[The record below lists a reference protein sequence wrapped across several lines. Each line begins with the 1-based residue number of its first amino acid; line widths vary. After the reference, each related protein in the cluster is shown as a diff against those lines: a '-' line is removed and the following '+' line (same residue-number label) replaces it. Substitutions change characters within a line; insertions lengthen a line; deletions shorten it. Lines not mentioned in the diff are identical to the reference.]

1 MEIKGIEGLGGDEI
15 LHEIERGGRFVLYQ
29 YCVSIL
35 VMTFRRPS
43 AIHFVKGG
51 ESPALKGL
59 GYSAI
64 TCLVGWWGFPW
75 GPIYSIQ
82 SLVKNL
88 GGGTDVTQ
96 QILATIANVTAEPD
110 IVEDDEEEL
119 S

>member
-43 AIHFVKGG
+43 AIHFVRAD
-51 ESPALKGL
+51 ENPAVKGL
-59 GYSAI
+59 AYSVI
-64 TCLVGWWGFPW
+64 TSLVGWWGFPW

-82 SLVKNL
+82 SLAKNF
-88 GGGTDVTQ
+88 GGGTDVTS
-96 QILATIANVTAEPD
+96 QIVATIANVTAEPD
-110 IVEDDEEEL
+110 ICEEVDDIN
-119 S
+119 